1 MYYCGSKEKKKEHE
15 HRKTFHKSS
24 TSADK
29 TVREKGK

>member
-1 MYYCGSKEKKKEHE
+1 MYYCGSKEKKKHE